1 MHVTEVKTKDTP
13 VDQEWN
19 KHNAELQPT
28 DPGTKSTGEFGAKGH
43 VFPPDAQMDS
53 YYFHRSSWEK
63 YIKVIGH
70 MHWLYQ

>member
-43 VFPPDAQMDS
+43 VFHLMPEWILIIS
-53 YYFHRSSWEK
+53 IVLVGK
-63 YIKVIGH
+63 NTLK
-70 MHWLYQ
+70 